1 MTDFWI
7 GVIAGGG
14 WGTFV
19 GALLGIAFILRILNE
34 TPGSGHGK

>member
-1 MTDFWI
+1 MSDFWT

-19 GALLGIAFILRILNE
+19 GALLGIVFILRMLNE
-34 TPGSGHGK
+34 VDRGGHEK